1 METFI
6 VWPSLW
12 LTVPVIAVVVVCL
25 VAFCLKGIGV
35 SADISALQAKISY
48 SEKVIFGGHLYLLA
62 SAAFF
67 AVAAAWLLHTAYD
80 PNSFGFYL
88 CCLAVV
94 ACLVVALVFYIDG
107 NQLLV
112 LAEILMV
119 GGTGCCFLRI
129 FFQNLSE
136 WSPFLK
142 LGGCLVV
149 VLFLVFWN
157 KQCWNFQEMN
167 ARKGRQCRW

>member
-25 VAFCLKGIGV
+25 VSFCLKGIEGSV
-35 SADISALQAKISY
+35 NILAPQLKGAYWEEVL
-48 SEKVIFGGHLYLLA
+48 FGGHLYLLV
-62 SAAFF
+62 STAFF

-80 PNSFGFYL
+80 PESCIFYL
-88 CCLAVV
+88 CCFAVV
-94 ACLVVALVFYIDG
+94 VCLVVALVFYIDG

-112 LAEILMV
+112 LAEVFLV
-119 GGTGCCFLRI
+119 EGAGCCFLRI

-157 KQCWNFQEMN
+157 KQCWNFQDMN
-167 ARKGRQCRW
+167 GRKRRGCW